1 MSENMRGLFFIV
13 KGQYTKGAEPSFN
26 NDITGGVSYIGGFD
40 PYSED
45 TAEWYM
51 LLDSK
56 TFNCVSCGRDI
67 DKMLKGVYNT
77 IKRYKGSAERYF
89 KSLKEANYGK
99 GTHQSPAMRCLY
111 NAIYTYYG
119 EYFSDEVSEMEDQAY
134 KDLEEVLRDSK
145 PINKTRKIVKKAG
158 GIKKTCEETPVKEV
172 VEERPHK
179 LVRPVMKKGIKKLSV

>member
-67 DKMLKGVYNT
+67 NKMLKGVYNT

-99 GTHQSPAMRCLY
+99 GTHQPPAMRCLY
-111 NAIYTYYG
+111 EHIYEEYG
-119 EYFSDEVSEMEDQAY
+119 DFYSDEVEEMEDLAY
-134 KDLEEVLRDSK
+134 SELVEEKPFNKSKKLVSKHKKTMELLEKEEVRIDTLTPKKVK
-145 PINKTRKIVKKAG
+145 PKVKLGVKKL
-158 GIKKTCEETPVKEV
+158 TME
-172 VEERPHK
+172 
-179 LVRPVMKKGIKKLSV
+179 